1 MIGTC
6 TLCGTIVQGKEVAG
20 VQVAVE
26 RSARNGTHQMISDEQ
41 REEIYKQALAARD
54 VQNFDL
60 LAAAMVNHIMTEH
73 GRQQPAFEMMSAGN
87 LAAKV
92 YIMRSMISTD
102 AKYVQLRDAWSLSI
116 RNMLFP
122 DQPATVAAPG
132 DSGPPTPPP
141 LDDTPLSGPPS

>member
-6 TLCGTIVQGKEVAG
+6 TLCGTIVRGKEVAG
-20 VQVAVE
+20 VQVAVQS
-26 RSARNGTHQMISDEQ
+26 SAANGTQPLSDEQ
-41 REEIYKQALAARD
+41 REQIYKQALAARD

-60 LAAAMVNHIMTEH
+60 LAAAMVDHIMQEH

-92 YIMRSMISTD
+92 YIMRSMVSTE

-122 DQPATVAAPG
+122 DQPATAAAPG
-132 DSGPPTPPP
+132 DGGPSTPPP